1 MTTLVNFLLFQA
13 GWFACVLGGAH
24 GYPMTG
30 TAVALSIVIVH
41 VLRAARP
48 RAELTLVLAAAVLG
62 GTWDSA
68 LTVLGWFTY
77 PTGMLHPQM
86 APYWI
91 IALWMVFATT
101 LNVSLRWLKTR
112 PLLTVPLGAVGGPLA
127 YYAGHALG
135 AVDMSNMTIALGV
148 QGIGWALLLP
158 VLVWLSLRL
167 DGVSGANREVPC
179 LT

>member
-1 MTTLVNFLLFQA
+1 MTVLMNFLLFQA
-13 GWFACVLGGAH
+13 GWFACVLGAAN

-41 VLRAARP
+41 VMRAARP
-48 RAELTLVLAAAVLG
+48 RTELVLVLVAAVLG
-62 GTWDSA
+62 GAWDSA
-68 LTVLGWFTY
+68 LIGLGWFAY

-86 APYWI
+86 APHWI
-91 IALWMVFATT
+91 IVLWMVFATT

-135 AVDMSNMTIALGV
+135 AVSIPNMIPALGA

-167 DGVSGANREVPC
+167 DGTSGANREAPC